1 VIRYERRKER
11 NQTCHIRVL
20 DIAQWICGDRYC
32 TFVQDVPLLIFSSD
46 TQGRLMIPVQ
56 GSTEHIDTC
65 MHAYLLWDI
74 SLWENTTQI
83 IICSGTASLKVFPK
97 NPPMVPSSR
106 RRISKLTGQQQQ
118 A

>member
-1 VIRYERRKER
+1 
-11 NQTCHIRVL
+11 
-20 DIAQWICGDRYC
+20 
-32 TFVQDVPLLIFSSD
+32 
-46 TQGRLMIPVQ
+46 MIPVQ
-56 GSTEHIDTC
+56 GFTEHIDTC

-118 A
+118 GIIAARGVESFS